1 MRYIVF
7 LINVNFKLQLFQSWL
22 RLHLSLV
29 PFRLMVPCILWIH
42 LDLIVSQAP
51 SFSYNDIKNYVFC
64 QGFGIKSPTW
74 QCWQRVIPEIA
85 TIALDL
91 HKSTFIR
98 NSKVLLYVYM
108 VRILKWMGFSSSK
121 RRKACPSIHFSSLL
135 FSFFFCFFPWNSLF
149 LAPTW

>member
-29 PFRLMVPCILWIH
+29 PFRLMVPCILWTH

-85 TIALDL
+85 TIAFDL

-108 VRILKWMGFSSSK
+108 VRILKWMGFSKGQLISNGLFKVFIFIKKKGMKIFLYS
-121 RRKACPSIHFSSLL
+121 CPSL
-135 FSFFFCFFPWNSLF
+135 
-149 LAPTW
+149 